1 MLAFTYEIVPSV
13 LVTGDQ
19 VKSETWMIPYLE
31 PWNDLGMS
39 KIAIYVNGFDI
50 YTRPSSYPNNS
61 F

>member
-1 MLAFTYEIVPSV
+1 V

-39 KIAIYVNGFDI
+39 KIAIYVNGFDL